1 MKHKNW
7 KNKLLSALMAAV
19 MTLSLLPAT
28 ALAVTVD
35 DTYVPGTYT
44 GTAAGFKGDV
54 TVTVTLAKSEDDSV
68 SIADI
73 QATGEEETPD
83 RWANALNILDTIKT
97 NNSTDGLTEKLNNKE
112 IDAVSGATISAKAIV
127 TATEDAL
134 NKALSGFAG
143 GAGTEENPYL
153 ISSEAGLRYLQAQ
166 VAAGTTYAGQY
177 LKLTSDIALTG
188 EWTPIGSSGTLAFG
202 GTFDGDG
209 HCISGMTITDSTLG
223 YVGLFGYTLNGVVIQ
238 NVHLTDVS
246 INISDAAQNVYAGAL
261 VAFSSRTTPPAQLPP
276 SLMAARCPAASASL
290 RLTKL
295 QSLAA

>member
-7 KNKLLSALMAAV
+7 KNKILSALMAAV

-83 RWANALNILDTIKT
+83 RWANSLNILDTIKT

-112 IDAVSGATISAKAIV
+112 IDAVSGATVSAKAIV
-127 TATEDAL
+127 SATEEAL

-177 LKLTSDIALTG
+177 LNDLRHRSDRRVDAHRL
-188 EWTPIGSSGTLAFG
+188 LRHA
-202 GTFDGDG
+202 
-209 HCISGMTITDSTLG
+209 
-223 YVGLFGYTLNGVVIQ
+223 GLRR
-238 NVHLTDVS
+238 NV
-246 INISDAAQNVYAGAL
+246 
-261 VAFSSRTTPPAQLPP
+261 
-276 SLMAARCPAASASL
+276 
-290 RLTKL
+290 
-295 QSLAA
+295 